1 MISFLE
7 VFAQKRD
14 WNGGVAKL
22 IVTKYSAPQKAI
34 IGGCG
39 IKAEKEH
46 QYPILRSGKDKILR
60 GIVYQKSVE
69 QCFCKSYKLFLL
81 FWHVCQEHQAQKSSK
96 IFTTLPECHW
106 AAGGESWS
114 FRTSDRI

>member
-22 IVTKYSAPQKAI
+22 IVTKYSAPEKAI

-46 QYPILRSGKDKILR
+46 QYPMLT
-60 GIVYQKSVE
+60 VE
-69 QCFCKSYKLFLL
+69 KRERQISSRNCLPKRVMNNAFAGVTNCFHSFNM
-81 FWHVCQEHQAQKSSK
+81 FVKSSREK
-96 IFTTLPECHW
+96 FKDLYYFT
-106 AAGGESWS
+106 
-114 FRTSDRI
+114 